1 MNIYLLLNVYPFYF
15 IPAVLELVLTTYYLD
30 YRTIL
35 STCTFSITGIFN
47 SFSCSQR
54 AYPILA
60 SVENLFT
67 SPLAWNIFMTPIARG
82 VKSKLCSSASALPL
96 FHRIFPN
103 FYFPGGTTFS
113 QTPWH
118 LEVLFL
124 ESISL
129 IFLCL
134 SHTCFS
140 ESAKLSLHTSIPLY
154 LFRAHWTFVQHAYLY
169 LWHVIFTIFQI
180 FVMCI
185 D

>member
-15 IPAVLELVLTTYYLD
+15 IPAALVLVLTIYYLD

-35 STCTFSITGIFN
+35 SPCTFSTIFN
-47 SFSCSQR
+47 LFSCSQR

-67 SPLAWNIFMTPIARG
+67 SPPAWTPIANG
-82 VKSKLCSSASALPL
+82 IKSKLCSSASALPL
-96 FHRIFPN
+96 LHRIFPTSP
-103 FYFPGGTTFS
+103 F
-113 QTPWH
+113 
-118 LEVLFL
+118 LEALGSLRLHGLCRCCSWWL

-129 IFLCL
+129 ISLWL

-140 ESAKLSLHTSIPLY
+140 ESAKLSLSPSIPLY
-154 LFRAHWTFVQHAYLY
+154 LFRAHWTFVQCAYLY
-169 LWHVIFTIFQI
+169 LWHFIFTIFQI